1 MESTAREVNNQ
12 ISFRIREKLY
22 NSMEGTKIR
31 NSERKLSLLYYTF
44 PNDFYIIS
52 TSRKIIENGTK
63 R

>member
-52 TSRKIIENGTK
+52 TSKKIIENETK
-63 R
+63 K